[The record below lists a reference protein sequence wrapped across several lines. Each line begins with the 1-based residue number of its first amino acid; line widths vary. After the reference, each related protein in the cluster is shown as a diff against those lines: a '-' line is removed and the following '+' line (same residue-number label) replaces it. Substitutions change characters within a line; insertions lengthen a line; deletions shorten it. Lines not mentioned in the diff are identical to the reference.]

1 MSHVWR
7 RHVTYMNESR
17 HTCEWG
23 MSHVWTSHVTHVSES
38 CYTYE
43 RVMSHMWMRH
53 VTLTNESLHI
63 CPTCGKTLSQIW
75 LRHVTHMDATCHI
88 CHTNEWVMSH
98 TWATERMHRPWRC
111 VTSHMWMRHVTHM
124 NEACHTYES
133 AMWRVWMSQI
143 THMNNRAD
151 APTMTLCHVTHV
163 NEACHAYEWGMSH
176 IWISHV
182 TRMNVS
188 YHTHKQQR
196 GRVNSGAAW
205 RSALLPWFSQD
216 GMCSVLQRVAA
227 GCIVLQCIDSRAA
240 ARHMVTTNP
249 REIFTQK
256 TDNTQINLKKRSLV
270 HPKSNSNQSS
280 KPCTG
285 TVPIQFWK
293 KVQHGDLL
301 SSHDWVTM
309 GNQLSMGW
317 LWLVGSIKL

>member
-1 MSHVWR
+1 MWMGHVSR
-7 RHVTYMNESR
+7 MNESR
-17 HTCEWG
+17 HTCEWV
-23 MSHVWTSHVTHVSES
+23 MLHIRTSHVTYV
-38 CYTYE
+38 
-43 RVMSHMWMRH
+43 
-53 VTLTNESLHI
+53 
-63 CPTCGKTLSQIW
+63 
-75 LRHVTHMDATCHI
+75 
-88 CHTNEWVMSH
+88 
-98 TWATERMHRPWRC
+98 
-111 VTSHMWMRHVTHM
+111 
-124 NEACHTYES
+124 NEACHTYEWVTS
-133 AMWRVWMSQI
+133 YMSHMWKNIVTNMIEACHTYGCDMSHMSHKWMSHV
-143 THMNNRAD
+143 THMSNRAD

-249 REIFTQK
+249 REIFTKK